1 MVKCKYLS
9 VLVDDRTLI
18 EPLTL
23 EDPIIIIIIIWRKEF
38 RQSSTSNL
46 FCIFSVFVG
55 LPPFLTVCC
64 EVLKLQHTYRMMYAG
79 VIVQD

>member
-1 MVKCKYLS
+1 MVKCKYLL
-9 VLVDDRTLI
+9 VLVDEDRTLI

-23 EDPIIIIIIIWRKEF
+23 EDPIIIWRKEF

-46 FCIFSVFVG
+46 LCIYSVFVG

-64 EVLKLQHTYRMMYAG
+64 EVLNLQHTYRMMYAG